1 MSSVSEDDYFL
12 GDYID
17 WRNKR
22 ISMMINILGD
32 DFFKDKTVLELGCGY
47 GYIGNYLQ
55 QELGSIV
62 TFAEGNE
69 NFISKIKQL
78 NPNSDVI
85 HLDQDKPYN
94 LNKKI

>member
-32 DFFKDKTVLELGCGY
+32 DFF
-47 GYIGNYLQ
+47 
-55 QELGSIV
+55 
-62 TFAEGNE
+62 
-69 NFISKIKQL
+69 
-78 NPNSDVI
+78 
-85 HLDQDKPYN
+85 
-94 LNKKI
+94 